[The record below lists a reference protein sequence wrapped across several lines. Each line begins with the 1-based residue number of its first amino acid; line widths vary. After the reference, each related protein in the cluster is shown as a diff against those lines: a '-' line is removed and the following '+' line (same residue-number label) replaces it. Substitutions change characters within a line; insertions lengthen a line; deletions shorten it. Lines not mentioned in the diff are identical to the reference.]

1 MLVGKLLK
9 PHRIFKYMKAGSLAS
24 NPNKLKIMNLLIKR
38 ELTKEKIV
46 KSTRMPGNLVNGL
59 LDELV
64 KDGFVEEKEGVYSA
78 TEEGKKALKSLKV

>member
-1 MLVGKLLK
+1 
-9 PHRIFKYMKAGSLAS
+9 MKAGSLAS